1 MMNKKSGI
9 LGIAMALFWLGLN
22 LQSVSVTHAW
32 EILRYSSSAQVR
44 EAFGMEGLNAFMEET
59 GVELDLYVGSSS
71 SAVRCLMNSEP
82 LDLIILDPDLHDAE
96 EERMLQNLL
105 DRIPAI
111 HLVIHTYPSDYGS
124 SSKYR
129 DGIFFV
135 EKKGNSVEHLK
146 RVVYERLVEYP
157 PRRQQA

>member
-1 MMNKKSGI
+1 
-9 LGIAMALFWLGLN
+9 
-22 LQSVSVTHAW
+22 
-32 EILRYSSSAQVR
+32 
-44 EAFGMEGLNAFMEET
+44 MEGLNAFMEET

-82 LDLIILDPDLHDAE
+82 LYLIILDPDLHDAE
-96 EERMLQNLL
+96 DKRMLQNLL
-105 DRIPAI
+105 DRVPAI
-111 HLVIHTYPSDYGS
+111 PLVIHTYPSDYGGNL
-124 SSKYR
+124 KHR

-146 RVVYERLVEYP
+146 RVVYEWLVEYP